1 MADKPY
7 PTDLTDQQW
16 ELIRP
21 LLEHNHGQRG
31 QQHHSL
37 RRIVDGCFYVLR
49 GGIPWRLMP
58 HDLPPWE
65 DIYYL
70 LRTWRRKETW
80 ERINQVLRERH
91 RVAKGRKPQPTA
103 AVIDSQS
110 VKTTEAGGP
119 RGYDG
124 GRKVTG
130 RKRQVLVD
138 TEGTLLKTRIHP
150 ADIHDKP
157 GGMLLLTYLHVL
169 FPQHRAGLGRQQLSR
184 SEKLDQGTS
193 WMDADDC
200 QALVD
205 WYPWLLVC
213 SRSATTGYS
222 FRLPRFTA
230 PVGR

>member
-21 LLEHNHGQRG
+21 LLEHTHGQRG
-31 QQHHSL
+31 QQHYSL
-37 RRIVDGCFYVLR
+37 RRIVDGCFYILR
-49 GGIPWRLMP
+49 GGIPWRMMP

-65 DIYYL
+65 DVYYH
-70 LRTWRRKETW
+70 LRTWRRKGTW

-91 RVAKGRKPQPTA
+91 RVARGRKPQPTA

-110 VKTTEAGGP
+110 AKTTEAGGP

-124 GRKVTG
+124 GKKVTG

-138 TEGTLLKTRIHP
+138 TEGTLLKAKVHP

-157 GGMLLLTYLHVL
+157 GGMLLLTGLHIL
-169 FPQHRAGLGRQQLSR
+169 FP
-184 SEKLDQGTS
+184 TIV
-193 WMDADDC
+193 
-200 QALVD
+200 LV
-205 WYPWLLVC
+205 
-213 SRSATTGYS
+213 
-222 FRLPRFTA
+222 
-230 PVGR
+230 